1 MCRFIIYVTD
11 KFVVEIERT
20 RSQVTAV
27 EYVKTKNE
35 LVLDLARDKEVA
47 LSSVREWDLYE
58 ICRLPLSEQT

>member
-1 MCRFIIYVTD
+1 MTITAASALS
-11 KFVVEIERT
+11 KRT

-27 EYVKTKNE
+27 EYVEAKNE
-35 LVLDLARDKEVA
+35 LALDLARDKGVA

>member
-1 MCRFIIYVTD
+1 MCRFIIYVTG
-11 KFVVEIERT
+11 KSVVKLERT
-20 RSQVTAV
+20 RSQVTTV

-35 LVLDLARDKEVA
+35 LVLDQARDKEVT

>member
-11 KFVVEIERT
+11 KFVVKLERT

-35 LVLDLARDKEVA
+35 LVLDLARDKEVP
-47 LSSVREWDLYE
+47 LSSVRE
-58 ICRLPLSEQT
+58 